1 MRKLLICTIALFMA
15 ASIASASEKLDLKT
29 ITSGKLAA
37 QRMSGLIPID
47 GTDQYARIV
56 DDGKKIVQY
65 SFKTGK
71 ETAVLF
77 DAEHTQGEKLHH
89 VTRWPQD
96 ADTDKD
102 EVHLPEV
109 FHGGF
114 LHIHY
119 SKQKVG
125 AVV

>member
-77 DAEHTQGEKLHH
+77 DAEHTQGEKVESVDGYIMSPDGRRMLI
-89 VTRWPQD
+89 QI
-96 ADTDKD
+96 
-102 EVHLPEV
+102 HLPKA
-109 FHGGF
+109 F
-114 LHIHY
+114 LP
-119 SKQKVG
+119 
-125 AVV
+125 